1 MNGDSS
7 GEEKEFHAPFEGQFS
22 PLTRTIAHPIA
33 AARSLS
39 WPEPSGSPD
48 RWFPLAAT
56 AIPPLSQRKCLLP
69 STGPSKGA
77 NRSSVVVG
85 IIHGFGAETPSQL
98 LLLLMTAKL
107 GEITVSS
114 GSAPVYCRHGYCE
127 YSVLR
132 CDGADVPEDLEQPQI
147 ARRSERHYRRIQFC
161 DWYNNVSGTITLSP
175 SSGP

>member
-7 GEEKEFHAPFEGQFS
+7 GEGKEFHAPFEGQLS
-22 PLTRTIAHPIA
+22 PLTRTIAHLIA

-48 RWFPLAAT
+48 GWFPLAAT

-69 STGPSKGA
+69 PTGPSKGA

-85 IIHGFGAETPSQL
+85 IIHGFGAETPTQL

-107 GEITVSS
+107 GGITVGLQALLLFIVGMGIVNTLFCVVMAQMFLKTSS
-114 GSAPVYCRHGYCE
+114 SHKLQGALSGITAGY
-127 YSVLR
+127 SF
-132 CDGADVPEDLEQPQI
+132 AI
-147 ARRSERHYRRIQFC
+147 
-161 DWYNNVSGTITLSP
+161 GTIMLA
-175 SSGP
+175 GR